1 MMETFRNLTR
11 RKLRSILTISG
22 IVIGIFALTTMG
34 ALAERF
40 NQQLEGGVTFYGS
53 NIQVGVP
60 DGQLV
65 ALLPLSKMEAIASV
79 TGVDAVFPT
88 YSFLLKP
95 GSGLSFGGAPESIV
109 NRIPQQTPRE
119 QPPTSIAQGRDLNPT
134 ASREVVLGSKLAIEF
149 RKHIGDTFDL
159 PVKPASAG
167 PEFVNHTF
175 TVVGILN
182 PTGTAPDGFALVT
195 TPDARTLLADSLPQ
209 VFQRSVD
216 LSQVAPEITVY
227 GKPGASIGQL
237 DEIARQINRQVPG
250 IKATEPSVP
259 VNGFKQF
266 AALFTTITT
275 AAALLALVIGGLSV
289 VNTMI
294 MAVSE
299 RVREIGLKK
308 AVGAHTGDVLRE
320 YLMEAGFIG
329 LIGGVGGY
337 VLGFG
342 LTGLINASTGASPL
356 FLITPKLTILV
367 IGFAVV
373 LGSLAG
379 VLPALRAARRDPV
392 TALRT
397 SN

>member
-40 NQQLEGGVTFYGS
+40 NQQLEGGVKYYGS
-53 NIQVGVP
+53 NVQVGVP

-65 ALLPLSKMEAIASV
+65 ALLPLSKMEAITSV

-95 GSGLSFGGAPESIV
+95 GSGFSFGGAPESIV

-119 QPPTSIAQGRDLNPT
+119 QPPTSIAQGRDLNLT
-134 ASREVVLGSKLAIEF
+134 SNGEVVLGSKLAIEF
-149 RKHIGDTFDL
+149 KKHIGDTIDL

-195 TPDARTLLADSLPQ
+195 TPDARTLLADSLPPVIQ
-209 VFQRSVD
+209 HSVD
-216 LSQVAPEITVY
+216 LSQVAPEFTVY

-237 DEIARQINRQVPG
+237 DEIARQINHQVPG
-250 IKATEPSVP
+250 VKATEPSVP

-275 AAALLALVIGGLSV
+275 AAALLALIIGGLSV

-320 YLMEAGFIG
+320 YLMEAGLIG
-329 LIGGVGGY
+329 LVGGVIGY

-342 LTGLINASTGASPL
+342 LTELINASSGASPL

-373 LGSLAG
+373 LASLAG
-379 VLPALRAARRDPV
+379 VLPALRAARLDPV